1 VKWSGEDLCMVRTW
15 FRMFKCLLLCDKDG
29 MRGRRVLQFGN
40 TNATLLKGKSIYL
53 DLHGYKR
60 AGYIES
66 GLKERGAVS

>member
-1 VKWSGEDLCMVRTW
+1 LW
-15 FRMFKCLLLCDKDG
+15 FNKDG
-29 MRGRRVLQFGN
+29 MKGRRVLQFGS

-66 GLKERGAVS
+66 GLKERGAVSLTALTAFVLFQYNHEPQ